1 MSCTRIHELSNS
13 PIHQFTN
20 FPVVRIK
27 CDRRMSSSHPLELI
41 RKLSLDL
48 QDRAELIEP
57 MLDLLP
63 IGIAIA
69 DDPLCHAT
77 RINPALAQQLGLDHA
92 NQISLRKSAFARA
105 PLKSF
110 TNGRP
115 MTLEDRPMY
124 QAARSGAEVK
134 GKVIDVVRADGS
146 HLTLMEYATPLFDA
160 SGRVRGAIGIFM
172 DITEHR
178 RIAEEQRFLA
188 HASAF
193 LSSSLDYETTLRA
206 LARLA
211 VPMFGDY
218 CAVDV
223 VREDGAFARVDLVV
237 DDPGRREIGEALKR
251 YPPRFVVE
259 GPAVR
264 AIKSGEPF
272 VDNDTGPDK
281 SARSAQTP
289 EHLELLRRFGVRS
302 FQMVPLRSRGR
313 TLGLFTTG
321 SFSGRQYNEHD
332 LALAQDV
339 ATRAGLALDN
349 AMLYRTAQEADRLKE
364 DFLATLSH
372 ELRTPLNALLGWMH
386 ILKMPSADEPTRKRA
401 LESIERNARAQAI
414 LINDLLDVSR
424 AMRGKLRV
432 ESSPVDLS
440 AVILAAIDSIR
451 PAVRARG
458 LDVNFSIGTLSGQV
472 WGDADR
478 LEQVMWNLLSNAV
491 KFTKPGGRIDVTVEE
506 TLDDV
511 KITVSDNGI
520 GIDAAFLPHVF
531 ERFRQADGSSTRT
544 QAGLGLGLAIVR
556 NLVDLHGGTI
566 TVHSPGLEQGA
577 SFAIILPVRRV
588 AVSTD
593 TAIPDTN
600 APSLSGVRVLVVD
613 DDQDSRE
620 LILLTVRAADANV
633 MVVSSAA
640 RALDTIGTFRPH
652 VVISDL
658 AMPGMDGYALV
669 RAIAATVPNPPPAIA
684 MSGHVSERDVQQS
697 IKAGFA
703 RHLGKPADYQR
714 LVETIAELAKSVNFA
729 E

>member
-1 MSCTRIHELSNS
+1 MSA
-13 PIHQFTN
+13 
-20 FPVVRIK
+20 
-27 CDRRMSSSHPLELI
+27 SHPLELI

-48 QDRAELIEP
+48 HERRDVIES

-69 DDPLCHAT
+69 DDPLCAAT
-77 RINPALAQQLGLDHA
+77 RINPALARQLGLEDSD
-92 NQISLRKSAFARA
+92 QISLGKPAFARP
-105 PLKSF
+105 PLKSY

-124 QAARSGAEVK
+124 QAARSGSEVK
-134 GKVIDVVRADGS
+134 GKVIDVVRADGA
-146 HLTLMEYATPLFDA
+146 HLTLMEYATPLFDE

-178 RIAEEQRFLA
+178 RVAEEQRFLA

-223 VREDGAFARVDLVV
+223 LKDDGTFARVDLVV
-237 DDPGRREIGEALKR
+237 DDPDRRDIGEGLRR
-251 YPPRFVVE
+251 YPPKLAVE

-272 VDNDTGPDK
+272 IDNDTGPDK
-281 SARSAQTP
+281 SSRSAQTP

-386 ILKMPSADEPTRKRA
+386 ILKMASADEPTRKRA

-451 PAVRARG
+451 PAVRARD
-458 LDVNFSIGTLSGQV
+458 LDVNLAIGRLAGQV

-491 KFTKPGGRIDVTVEE
+491 KFTKPGGRIDVTVDE
-506 TLDDV
+506 TFESV
-511 KITVSDNGI
+511 RIAVSDNGV
-520 GIDAAFLPHVF
+520 GIDPAFLPHVF
-531 ERFRQADGSSTRT
+531 ERFRQADSSSTRT
-544 QAGLGLGLAIVR
+544 QSGLGLGLAIVR
-556 NLVDLHGGTI
+556 NLVDLHGGTVA
-566 TVHSPGLEQGA
+566 VHSAGLERGA
-577 SFAIILPVRRV
+577 SFVVTLPTRHPGLSTAPAIP
-588 AVSTD
+588 AVSV
-593 TAIPDTN
+593 
-600 APSLSGVRVLVVD
+600 PSLNGIRVLAID

-620 LILLTVRAADANV
+620 LILLTVRAAQGNV
-633 MVVSSAA
+633 MVLSSAA
-640 RALDTIGTFRPH
+640 RALDAMATFRPH

-669 RAIAATVPNPPPAIA
+669 RAIAASVPNPPPVIA

-697 IKAGFA
+697 IEAGFA

>member
-1 MSCTRIHELSNS
+1 MT
-13 PIHQFTN
+13 
-20 FPVVRIK
+20 
-27 CDRRMSSSHPLELI
+27 SSHPLELI

-48 QDRAELIEP
+48 RERPDVIEP
-57 MLDLLP
+57 LLDLLP

-69 DDPLCHAT
+69 DDPLCTTT
-77 RINPALAQQLGLDHA
+77 RMNPALARHLGLETSRE
-92 NQISLRKSAFARA
+92 ISLRNPPFATT

-115 MTLEDRPMY
+115 MTRDDRPMV
-124 QAARSGAEVK
+124 QAARSGVEVK
-134 GKVIDVVRADGS
+134 GTVVDVVRSDGT
-146 HLTLMEYATPLFDA
+146 HLTLMEYAAPLFDGHGA
-160 SGRVRGAIGIFM
+160 VCGAIGLFM

-178 RIAEEQRFLA
+178 RIEEEQRFLA

-223 VREDGAFARVDLVV
+223 LKEDGTFSRVDLVV
-237 DDPGRREIGEALKR
+237 DDPDRRDVGEALKR
-251 YPPRFVVE
+251 YPPKLAVE

-281 SARSAQTP
+281 AFRSAQTP

-313 TLGLFTTG
+313 TLGLLTMG
-321 SFSGRQYNEHD
+321 SFTGRQYDEHD

-339 ATRAGLALDN
+339 AARAGLALDN

-386 ILKMPSADEPTRKRA
+386 IMKMPTADEATRKRA
-401 LESIERNARAQAI
+401 IDSIERNARAQAV

-424 AMRGKLRV
+424 AMRGKLHV
-432 ESSPVDLS
+432 ESRPVDLS
-440 AVILAAIDSIR
+440 AVILAAIDSMR
-451 PAVRARG
+451 PAIRARD
-458 LDVNFSIGTLSGQV
+458 LDINLSIGALTGQV
-472 WGDADR
+472 SGDSDR
-478 LEQVMWNLLSNAV
+478 LHQVMWNLLANAV
-491 KFTKPGGRIDVTVEE
+491 KFTRPGGRIDVTVEE
-506 TLDDV
+506 TSETV
-511 KITVSDNGI
+511 RITVSDNGM
-520 GIDAAFLPHVF
+520 GIDPAFLPHVF
-531 ERFRQADGSSTRT
+531 ERFRQADSSTTRA

-556 NLVDLHGGTI
+556 NLVDLHGGTV
-566 TVHSPGLEQGA
+566 TAHSAGLDQGA
-577 SFAIILPVRRV
+577 RFVLTLPTRQAPELSAEFRA
-588 AVSTD
+588 AVLDPPNLTG
-593 TAIPDTN
+593 I
-600 APSLSGVRVLVVD
+600 RVLGVD

-620 LILLTVRAADANV
+620 LILLTVRAADGKV

-640 RALDTIGTFRPH
+640 SALDAIVTFRPH
-652 VVISDL
+652 VVVADL

-669 RAIAATVPNPPPAIA
+669 RAIAATVPHPPPVIA
-684 MSGHVSERDVQQS
+684 MSGHVNERDVRQS
-697 IKAGFA
+697 IEAGFA

-714 LVETIAELAKSVNFA
+714 LVATIAELAKTVNFA

>member
-1 MSCTRIHELSNS
+1 
-13 PIHQFTN
+13 
-20 FPVVRIK
+20 
-27 CDRRMSSSHPLELI
+27 MSSSHPSELI

-48 QDRAELIEP
+48 QERPEIIEA
-57 MLDLLP
+57 MFDLLP

-69 DDPLCHAT
+69 DDPLCNAT
-77 RINPALAQQLGLDHA
+77 RINPALARQLGLENA
-92 NQISLRKSAFARA
+92 IQVSLATPFERR
-105 PLKSF
+105 PVKSF

-124 QAARSGAEVK
+124 QAARDGIEVK
-134 GKVIDVVRADGS
+134 GRVIDVVRGDGS
-146 HLTLMEYATPLFDA
+146 HLTLMEYAMPLFDA
-160 SGRVRGAIGIFM
+160 CGKVRGAIGIFM

-178 RIAEEQRFLA
+178 RVEEEQRFLA

-223 VREDGAFARVDLVV
+223 LKEDGTFARVDLVV
-237 DDPGRREIGEALKR
+237 DDPDRRGVGDALKR
-251 YPPRFVVE
+251 YPPKLSVE
-259 GPAVR
+259 SPAVR
-264 AIKSGEPF
+264 AIKSGAPF
-272 VDNDTGPDK
+272 VDNNTGPEK
-281 SARSAQTP
+281 ASRSAQTP
-289 EHLELLRRFGVRS
+289 EHLELIRRFGVRS

-332 LALAQDV
+332 LSLALDV
-339 ATRAGLALDN
+339 AARAGLALDN

-386 ILKMPSADEPTRKRA
+386 IMKMPSADESTRKRA

-414 LINDLLDVSR
+414 LINDLIDVSR

-432 ESSPVDLS
+432 ESAPVDLS

-451 PAVRARG
+451 PAVRARD
-458 LDVNFSIGTLSGQV
+458 LDVNLSIGDLGRQV

-491 KFTKPGGRIDVTVEE
+491 KFTKPGGRIDVTVNE
-506 TLDDV
+506 TAASV
-511 KITVSDNGI
+511 QITVADNGV
-520 GIDAAFLPHVF
+520 GIEPAFLPHVF
-531 ERFRQADGSSTRT
+531 ERFRQADSSSTRT

-556 NLVDLHGGTI
+556 NLVDLHGGTV
-566 TVHSPGLEQGA
+566 TVHSDGLDQGA
-577 SFAIILPVRRV
+577 SFVVILPTRHE
-588 AVSTD
+588 AMPAD
-593 TAIPDTN
+593 AAMPALN
-600 APSLSGVRVLVVD
+600 ATSLNGIRVLAVD

-620 LILLTVRAADANV
+620 LILLTVRAAEGNV
-633 MVVSSAA
+633 MVVSSAE
-640 RALDTIGTFRPH
+640 RALDAITAFRPH

-669 RAIAATVPNPPPAIA
+669 RAIAATVSNPPPVIA
-684 MSGHVSERDVQQS
+684 MSGHVNERDVQQS
-697 IKAGFA
+697 IEAGFA

>member
-1 MSCTRIHELSNS
+1 MAS
-13 PIHQFTN
+13 P
-20 FPVVRIK
+20 
-27 CDRRMSSSHPLELI
+27 SLELI

-48 QDRAELIEP
+48 QTRPDVIEP

-69 DDPLCHAT
+69 DDPLCAAT
-77 RINPALAQQLGLDHA
+77 RMNPALARHLGLEDA
-92 NQISLRKSAFARA
+92 SRISLGKGQFARP

-110 TNGRP
+110 ANGRP

-124 QAARSGAEVK
+124 QAARSGVEVK
-134 GKVIDVVRADGS
+134 GTVIDVERGDGS
-146 HLTLMEYATPLFDA
+146 YLTLIEYASPLFDA
-160 SGRVRGAIGIFM
+160 SGEVRGAIGIFM

-178 RIAEEQRFLA
+178 RIEEEQRFLA

-223 VREDGAFARVDLVV
+223 LKEDGTFARVDLVV
-237 DDPGRREIGEALKR
+237 DDPSRREVGEALKQ
-251 YPPRFVVE
+251 YPPRLTVE

-281 SARSAQTP
+281 AARSAQTP

-321 SFSGRQYNEHD
+321 SFAGRQYNEHD
-332 LALAQDV
+332 LALALDV
-339 ATRAGLALDN
+339 GARAGLALDN
-349 AMLYRTAQEADRLKE
+349 AMLYRTAQEADRLKD

-372 ELRTPLNALLGWMH
+372 ELRTPLNALLGWVH

-432 ESSPVDLS
+432 ESAPVDLS
-440 AVILAAIDSIR
+440 AVILDAIDSIR
-451 PAVRARG
+451 PAVRARD
-458 LDVNFSIGTLSGQV
+458 LDVNLSIGRLEGQV

-478 LEQVMWNLLSNAV
+478 LEQVLWNLLSNAV
-491 KFTKPGGRIDVTVEE
+491 KFTKPGGRIDVTVDE
-506 TLDDV
+506 TAENV
-511 KITVSDNGI
+511 RITVSDNGV
-520 GIDAAFLPHVF
+520 GIDPAFLPHVF
-531 ERFRQADGSSTRT
+531 ERFRQADSSTTRT
-544 QAGLGLGLAIVR
+544 QTGLGLGLAIVR
-556 NLVDLHGGTI
+556 NLVDLHGGTV
-566 TVHSPGLEQGA
+566 TVQSAGLDRGA
-577 SFAIILPVRRV
+577 SFVVTLPTRRAQV
-588 AVSTD
+588 SSNDQAVPVI
-593 TAIPDTN
+593 A
-600 APSLSGVRVLVVD
+600 APSLKGIRVLAVD

-620 LILLTVRAADANV
+620 LILLTVRAAEGNV

-640 RALDTIGTFRPH
+640 RAFDAISTFRPH
-652 VVISDL
+652 VIISDL

-669 RAIAATVPNPPPAIA
+669 RAIAATVPNPPPVIA
-684 MSGHVSERDVQQS
+684 MSGHVNERDVQRS
-697 IKAGFA
+697 IAAGFA

-714 LVETIAELAKSVNFA
+714 LVETIADLARSVNFA

>member
-1 MSCTRIHELSNS
+1 M
-13 PIHQFTN
+13 
-20 FPVVRIK
+20 
-27 CDRRMSSSHPLELI
+27 SSHPLELI

-48 QDRAELIEP
+48 LERADVIEP

-63 IGIAIA
+63 VGIAIA
-69 DDPLCHAT
+69 DDPLCAAT
-77 RINPALAQQLGLDHA
+77 RINPALARQLGLDEARHT
-92 NQISLRKSAFARA
+92 SLSTPPFSRP

-124 QAARSGAEVK
+124 QAARSGREVK
-134 GKVIDVVRADGS
+134 GKVIDVVRGDGS
-146 HLTLMEYATPLFDA
+146 HLTLMEYAIPLLD
-160 SGRVRGAIGIFM
+160 GCGKVRGAIGVFM

-178 RIAEEQRFLA
+178 RIEEEQRFLA
-188 HASAF
+188 HASTF

-223 VREDGAFARVDLVV
+223 LKEDGTFARVELIV
-237 DDPGRREIGEALKR
+237 DDPTRREIGEGLKR
-251 YPPRFVVE
+251 YPPRLTVE
-259 GPAVR
+259 GPAVH

-272 VDNDTGPDK
+272 VDNDTGPEK
-281 SARSAQTP
+281 AARSAQTP
-289 EHLELLRRFGVRS
+289 EHLELLRRFAVRS

-321 SFSGRQYNEHD
+321 SFSGRQYNEQD
-332 LALAQDV
+332 LALALDV
-339 ATRAGLALDN
+339 AARAGLALDN

-386 ILKMPSADEPTRKRA
+386 ILKMPSADELTRNRA

-414 LINDLLDVSR
+414 LINDLIDVSR

-432 ESSPVDLS
+432 ESTPVDLS
-440 AVILAAIDSIR
+440 AVILDAIDSIR
-451 PAVRARG
+451 PAVRARD
-458 LDVNFSIGTLSGQV
+458 LDLNLSIGALDGQV

-491 KFTKPGGRIDVTVEE
+491 KFTRPGGRIDITVEE
-506 TLDDV
+506 TSENV
-511 KITVSDNGI
+511 RITVADNGV
-520 GIDAAFLPHVF
+520 GIDSAFLPHVF
-531 ERFRQADGSSTRT
+531 ERFRQADSSSTRA
-544 QAGLGLGLAIVR
+544 QSGLGLGLAIVR
-556 NLVDLHGGTI
+556 NLVDLHGGTV
-566 TVHSPGLEQGA
+566 TVHSAGIDRGA
-577 SFAIILPVRRV
+577 SFAVILPTRRLPDAAGGPEIPVV
-588 AVSTD
+588 A
-593 TAIPDTN
+593 
-600 APSLSGVRVLVVD
+600 APSLNGIRVLAVD

-620 LILLTVRAADANV
+620 LILLTVRAAEANV

-640 RALDTIGTFRPH
+640 RALDAISTFRPH

-669 RAIAATVPNPPPAIA
+669 RAIAATVDNPPPVIA
-684 MSGHVSERDVQQS
+684 MSGHVNERDVQES
-697 IKAGFA
+697 LAAGFA

>member
-1 MSCTRIHELSNS
+1 MS
-13 PIHQFTN
+13 PA
-20 FPVVRIK
+20 
-27 CDRRMSSSHPLELI
+27 HPLELI
-41 RKLSLDL
+41 KKLSLDL
-48 QDRAELIEP
+48 QDRAEVMEP
-57 MLDLLP
+57 LLDLLP

-69 DDPLCHAT
+69 DDPLCSAT
-77 RINPALAQQLGLDHA
+77 RINPALARQLGLENADR
-92 NQISLRKSAFARA
+92 ISLGNSAFARP
-105 PLKSF
+105 PLKSS
-110 TNGRP
+110 TNGRA

-124 QAARSGAEVK
+124 QAARSGSEVK

-223 VREDGAFARVDLVV
+223 LKEDGAFARVDLVV
-237 DDPGRREIGEALKR
+237 DDPNRRGVAEALKR
-251 YPPRFVVE
+251 YPPKLMVE

-272 VDNDTGPDK
+272 IDNDTGPEK
-281 SARSAQTP
+281 AARSAQTP

-313 TLGLFTTG
+313 TLGLLTTG
-321 SFSGRQYNEHD
+321 SFSGRQYTEHD
-332 LALAQDV
+332 LALAQEV

-386 ILKMPSADEPTRKRA
+386 ILKMPSADDPTRKRA

-451 PAVRARG
+451 PAVRARD
-458 LDVNFSIGTLSGQV
+458 LDVNLSIGTLSGQV

-491 KFTKPGGRIDVTVEE
+491 KFTKPGGRIDVTVDESVDE
-506 TLDDV
+506 V
-511 KITVSDNGI
+511 KITVSDNGV
-520 GIDAAFLPHVF
+520 GIDPAFLPHVF
-531 ERFRQADGSSTRT
+531 ERFRQADSSSTRT
-544 QAGLGLGLAIVR
+544 QTGLGLGLAIVR
-556 NLVDLHGGTI
+556 NLVDLHGGTV
-566 TVHSPGLEQGA
+566 TAHSDGLDQGA
-577 SFAIILPVRRV
+577 SFMITLPTER
-588 AVSTD
+588 AALPTDAEIPTTST
-593 TAIPDTN
+593 
-600 APSLSGVRVLVVD
+600 PSLSGIRVLAVD

-620 LILLTVRAADANV
+620 LILLTVRAAEGNV
-633 MVVSSAA
+633 MVVSTAS
-640 RALDTIGTFRPH
+640 RALDAVATFRPH
-652 VVISDL
+652 VIISDL
-658 AMPGMDGYALV
+658 AMPGMDGYSLV
-669 RAIAATVPNPPPAIA
+669 RAIAATVPNPPPVIA
-684 MSGHVSERDVQQS
+684 MSGHVSERDVQRS
-697 IKAGFA
+697 LDAGFA

>member
-1 MSCTRIHELSNS
+1 MSA
-13 PIHQFTN
+13 
-20 FPVVRIK
+20 
-27 CDRRMSSSHPLELI
+27 SHPLELI

-48 QDRAELIEP
+48 HERRDVIES

-69 DDPLCHAT
+69 DDPLCAAT
-77 RINPALAQQLGLDHA
+77 RINPALARQLGLEDSD
-92 NQISLRKSAFARA
+92 QISLGKPAFARP
-105 PLKSF
+105 PLKSY

-124 QAARSGAEVK
+124 QAARSGSEVK
-134 GKVIDVVRADGS
+134 GKVIDVVRADGA
-146 HLTLMEYATPLFDA
+146 HLTLMEYATPLFDT

-178 RIAEEQRFLA
+178 RVAEEQRFLA

-223 VREDGAFARVDLVV
+223 LKDDGTFARVDLVV
-237 DDPGRREIGEALKR
+237 DDPDRRDIGEGLRR
-251 YPPRFVVE
+251 YPPKLAVE

-272 VDNDTGPDK
+272 IDNDTGPDK
-281 SARSAQTP
+281 SSRSAQTP

-386 ILKMPSADEPTRKRA
+386 ILKMASADEPTRKRA

-451 PAVRARG
+451 PAVRARD
-458 LDVNFSIGTLSGQV
+458 LDVNLSIGRLAGQV

-506 TLDDV
+506 TFESV
-511 KITVSDNGI
+511 RIAVSDNGV
-520 GIDAAFLPHVF
+520 GIDPAFLPHVF
-531 ERFRQADGSSTRT
+531 ERFRQADSSSTRT
-544 QAGLGLGLAIVR
+544 QSGLGLGLAIVR
-556 NLVDLHGGTI
+556 NLVDLHGGTVA
-566 TVHSPGLEQGA
+566 VHSAGLERGA
-577 SFAIILPVRRV
+577 SFVVTLPTRHPGLSTAPAIP
-588 AVSTD
+588 AVSV
-593 TAIPDTN
+593 
-600 APSLSGVRVLVVD
+600 PSLNGIRVLAID

-620 LILLTVRAADANV
+620 LILLTVRAAQGNV
-633 MVVSSAA
+633 MVLSSAA
-640 RALDTIGTFRPH
+640 RALDAMATFRPH

-669 RAIAATVPNPPPAIA
+669 RAIAASVPNPPPVIA

-697 IKAGFA
+697 IEAGFA

>member
-1 MSCTRIHELSNS
+1 
-13 PIHQFTN
+13 
-20 FPVVRIK
+20 
-27 CDRRMSSSHPLELI
+27 MSSSNPSELI

-48 QDRAELIEP
+48 QERPEVIEA
-57 MLDLLP
+57 MFDLLP

-69 DDPLCHAT
+69 DDPLCSAT
-77 RINPALAQQLGLDHA
+77 RINPALARHLGLENA
-92 NQISLRKSAFARA
+92 IQISLAKPFAR
-105 PLKSF
+105 PPVKSF
-110 TNGRP
+110 SNGRL

-124 QAARSGAEVK
+124 QAARDGVEVK
-134 GKVIDVVRADGS
+134 GRVIDVVRGDGS
-146 HLTLMEYATPLFDA
+146 HLTLMEYAMPLFDA
-160 SGRVRGAIGIFM
+160 AGKVRGAIGIFM

-178 RIAEEQRFLA
+178 RVEEEQRFLA

-223 VREDGAFARVDLVV
+223 LKEDGTFARVDLVV
-237 DDPGRREIGEALKR
+237 DDPGRREVGDALKR
-251 YPPRFVVE
+251 FPPKLSVE
-259 GPAVR
+259 SPAVR
-264 AIKSGEPF
+264 AIKSGAPF
-272 VDNDTGPDK
+272 VDNHTGPEK
-281 SARSAQTP
+281 ASRSAQTP
-289 EHLELLRRFGVRS
+289 EHLELIRRFGVRS

-321 SFSGRQYNEHD
+321 SFTGRQYNEHD
-332 LALAQDV
+332 LSLALDV
-339 ATRAGLALDN
+339 AARAGLALDN

-386 ILKMPSADEPTRKRA
+386 IMKMPSADEPTRKRA
-401 LESIERNARAQAI
+401 LESIERNARAQGI
-414 LINDLLDVSR
+414 LINDLIDVSR

-432 ESSPVDLS
+432 ESAPVDLS

-451 PAVRARG
+451 PAVRARD
-458 LDVNFSIGTLSGQV
+458 LDVNLSIGEMDRQV

-491 KFTKPGGRIDVTVEE
+491 KFTRPGGRIDVTVDE
-506 TLDDV
+506 TATSV
-511 KITVSDNGI
+511 QITVSDNGV
-520 GIDAAFLPHVF
+520 GIDPAFLPHVF
-531 ERFRQADGSSTRT
+531 ERFRQADSSSTRI

-556 NLVDLHGGTI
+556 NLVDLHGGTV
-566 TVHSPGLEQGA
+566 TVQSDGLDQGA
-577 SFAIILPVRRV
+577 SFVVTLPTRHE

-593 TAIPDTN
+593 AAIPALN
-600 APSLSGVRVLVVD
+600 ATSLNGIRVLAVD

-620 LILLTVRAADANV
+620 LILLTVRAAEGNV
-633 MVVSSAA
+633 MVVSSAE
-640 RALDTIGTFRPH
+640 RALDAITAFRPH

-669 RAIAATVPNPPPAIA
+669 RAIAATIPNPPPVIA
-684 MSGHVSERDVQQS
+684 MSGHVNERDVQQS
-697 IKAGFA
+697 IEAGFA